1 MLPITIDMEVEELN
15 LPLDLDISTVVIGTD
30 PYEGSYV
37 ATPSLSEQIFPTN
50 GKRMVDDFT
59 VQAMPQG
66 SATIPNTHISI
77 NPIITGP
84 DSSGLINFSF
94 NVTEVVAP
102 DIQVG
107 YIDNGTPGNIN
118 ISADKDLQ
126 LSMYNGNVN

>member
-1 MLPITIDMEVEELN
+1 
-15 LPLDLDISTVVIGTD
+15 
-30 PYEGSYV
+30 
-37 ATPSLSEQIFPTN
+37 
-50 GKRMVDDFT
+50 
-59 VQAMPQG
+59 MPQG

-118 ISADKDLQ
+118 ISADKDL
-126 LSMYNGNVN
+126 